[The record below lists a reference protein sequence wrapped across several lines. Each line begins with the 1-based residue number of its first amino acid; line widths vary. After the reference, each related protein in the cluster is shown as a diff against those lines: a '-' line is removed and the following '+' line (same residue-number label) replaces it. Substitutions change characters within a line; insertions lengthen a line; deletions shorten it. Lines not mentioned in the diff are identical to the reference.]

1 MINSDKLA
9 SLIVGSSLV
18 DPNQLAELKK
28 IADSNQQD
36 LGDILLAKG
45 LINIEEL
52 IKLKAKISG
61 LQYQFVLHQKID
73 ESALNAI
80 PLEVAENYKIACLEK
95 SEKKIRIGLTD
106 SENFKA
112 IEAINFLAKEEGL
125 QAEYCLISKNSFDN
139 ILKQYKT
146 LNKEIST
153 ALKFKKKEEAEQL
166 AKLGKQNEIEIEE
179 VTKTA
184 PVAKIVSVIIKHAVE
199 GRASDIHIE
208 PMQKESRVR
217 YRIDGMLHTSLI
229 LPKNVHSS
237 IVARIKVM
245 AELKLD
251 ETRIPQ
257 GGRIRMVLDDKEVD
271 LRVSILPL
279 LDDEKVVMRILD
291 VNRGAPTLEDL
302 GFLGNG
308 LEKIKENIKKKEGMF
323 LITGPTGS
331 GKSTTLFS
339 ILNGINKEDV
349 NIVTLEDPVE
359 YFIKGINQSQIR
371 PEIGYTFASGLRS
384 FLRQDPDVIMVGE
397 IRDNETAELAI
408 HASLTGHFVLSTLH
422 TNDALGTIPRLL
434 DMGIESFLLGS
445 TLNVVVAQRLG
456 RKICSHCKAEEILPA
471 ELMKGISEEIN
482 NIPATILKE
491 MLIGVDLKNLKFYKG
506 RGCSRCGNTGYAGRI
521 ALIEVLDITDEIR
534 AITME
539 GKKNLTLEEVRKTQ
553 QFTTIKEDGIIKV
566 LLGLTSM
573 EEVLRIL
580 GL

>member
-80 PLEVAENYKIACLEK
+80 SLEVAENYKIACLEK

-217 YRIDGMLHTSLI
+217 YRIDGILHTSLI
-229 LPKNVHSS
+229 LPKNVHSA

-302 GFLGNG
+302 GFMGNG

-456 RKICSHCKAEEILPA
+456 RKICSHCKAEETLPA

-491 MLIGVDLKNLKFYKG
+491 MLVGVDLKNLKFYKG
-506 RGCSRCGNTGYAGRI
+506 RGCSRCGNTGYTGRI
-521 ALIEVLDITDEIR
+521 ALIEVLDITKEIR
-534 AITME
+534 LIIME
-539 GKKNLTLEEVRKTQ
+539 GKKNLTLEEARKTQ